1 MQEPRRVLRHMRIT
15 SLGLIRFTICQR
27 LMGWQYTSASGQLV
41 SRSSQRSRPH
51 RRACHQAVCA
61 AALSRRDTCVCAVRP
76 RVHSLRCGCRQRRA
90 VAASRGASITMSQ
103 PLVACRRLKS
113 RGQRDA
119 AGLLHLSTASAQ
131 GRGFFSCNKVHQPHL
146 WMRLLSWKD
155 DPLDLPRRQS
165 QTGRWAANSCEG
177 HAGCNG
183 MTTCLNGA
191 ACPWQSC
198 CEWPQHP
205 DCQAQQSRRAR
216 LRCCPTTH
224 GRRRCCRMM
233 R

>member
-1 MQEPRRVLRHMRIT
+1 METSPEDYKTFLRQWQLYSGGSLLRAPGTQDVMHQKHHSDGGHEVLRHAGTQKGAATYEDYI
-15 SLGLIRFTICQR
+15 SGLNQVHHLPAADGVAVHICQR
-27 LMGWQYTSASGQLV
+27 AACLQVKPAQPPT
-41 SRSSQRSRPH
+41 

-90 VAASRGASITMSQ
+90 VAASRGAGITMSQ

-131 GRGFFSCNKVHQPHL
+131 GRGFFPCNKVHQPHL
-146 WMRLLSWKD
+146 WRRLLSWKD

-165 QTGRWAANSCEG
+165 QTG
-177 HAGCNG
+177 
-183 MTTCLNGA
+183 
-191 ACPWQSC
+191 
-198 CEWPQHP
+198 
-205 DCQAQQSRRAR
+205 
-216 LRCCPTTH
+216 
-224 GRRRCCRMM
+224 
-233 R
+233 